1 MVEERRRKTKHGRH
15 SKKRKND
22 RVMVRRAEVGIG
34 NMRDNSENKDKKL
47 TRRLRKPKGDQ
58 YKGIG
63 KDNPR

>member
-1 MVEERRRKTKHGRH
+1 
-15 SKKRKND
+15 
-22 RVMVRRAEVGIG
+22 MVRRAEVGIG